1 MICLTECWM
10 WGYMRNTWRRCQ
22 DSLVYAP
29 QTSAHLLW
37 AQVFALQRTWA
48 WCWVDGIEPVI
59 VSCALVSTLWMI
71 LWLTRYMFYAYLYTY
86 NESYICMYCM
96 QNLVCFEGIRA
107 IKLASSQ
114 SPPKL
119 EPGMSQ
125 VTLPMQCRTGGI
137 WLCIGMRHC
146 SSRSGEPVISIQ
158 PRQKHLKSKSR

>member
-107 IKLASSQ
+107 IKGALPGKFPITTKIRTRYEPSNSSHAVQNWWDLIMHRYASLQ
-114 SPPKL
+114 LEKWWACDFNTAPPKA
-119 EPGMSQ
+119 
-125 VTLPMQCRTGGI
+125 
-137 WLCIGMRHC
+137 
-146 SSRSGEPVISIQ
+146 
-158 PRQKHLKSKSR
+158 SKI